1 MKETN
6 NQTQQKVFTKVVIDT
21 KLGKDGRTFNNV
33 KLVFLDYKGNEL
45 YSVVVKPAFEQTAK
59 QYGLYQSLINR
70 VKE

>member
-1 MKETN
+1 MEQTNKETQN
-6 NQTQQKVFTKVVIDT
+6 KVFTKVVVDT

-33 KLVFLDYKGNEL
+33 KLVFVDYKGNEL